1 MPAPFQRLSVADFA
15 DLLKVFPFTRTV
27 TSVHL
32 HHTWRPNHAQFRGHD
47 SIVAMWSYHTR
58 ERKFADI
65 AQHMTIDPQG
75 FLWTG
80 RGLNVAPASA
90 SGHNGNSFSGPFM
103 IELVGDFDRG
113 RDTFAG
119 PQASATWD
127 VIKLLL
133 AHFNLPPEAVIFH
146 NQLAPKSC
154 PGASFDRAAVIQLLR
169 ARATPDLTGT
179 GDAEIVSTAR
189 RNWEVTAGARAQES
203 LDAELEYV
211 DELQHIYDEDRG
223 ARGLDTE
230 LTPDELDLLRGHV
243 VNLRMGRFSSEGLMT
258 GSEADVDR
266 IFEECLPGWIQQ
278 LSPGARPR
286 LMFFAHGGLVKESKA
301 LRAALAT
308 RGWWL
313 ANGVYPIYF
322 VWETGLFETLGSML
336 RRGRDQTVPAGE
348 RGVIADRITDPLLE
362 EIVRA
367 LGGQRIW
374 GAMKASAR
382 LASAEGGGA
391 RYVARKLVEFLAGVG
406 NNAELHAVG
415 HSAGSIFH
423 GYFVPT
429 CMQLGESQFPG
440 FRTLHLLAPAI
451 TCRDFSDLL
460 MPLAGKPG
468 GVYRTTMF
476 TMRKHLER
484 SDNCAAIYRKSLLYL
499 VSEACE
505 DKRKRPLLGLDES
518 IRDDPKIKAFF
529 GLGSN
534 PPAAAE
540 VVWSKSPLEDGC
552 GASRATS
559 HGDFDDDPAT
569 MTSVLRRVLDG
580 CDGRPI
586 VPFPKR
592 TGDRD
597 RSAGDDWLSEV
608 DWPEG
613 VTRKSVGLVAAAPTL
628 EGPPGASTFVSS
640 STGRRIAV
648 CVGIDAYADQPLQ
661 GCVND
666 ARRWGA
672 TLRSLG
678 FEVTSIENDKA
689 TRERI
694 HGLLNDLIERSRAG
708 DTLVF
713 QYAGHGTQLEDLDG
727 DELDGD
733 TPGYDEAIV
742 PYDYQTGAYLID
754 DDIAALV
761 PKLPADVRLT
771 FLLDCCHSGTGT
783 RFAVGRG
790 LQSRDTVGVKARR
803 MIATPAMMAMHRQ
816 YRLNSAVRSLSAGS
830 RSAVAV
836 HTMREV
842 ALAACQSHELA
853 YETGGAGDFTQ
864 RAHEVIARRSSGLTN
879 AGFYEALLQAFG
891 SSPRQRPRLDCDVTF
906 RAAPLLGID
915 WK

>member
-1 MPAPFQRLSVADFA
+1 
-15 DLLKVFPFTRTV
+15 
-27 TSVHL
+27 
-32 HHTWRPNHAQFRGHD
+32 
-47 SIVAMWSYHTR
+47 
-58 ERKFADI
+58 
-65 AQHMTIDPQG
+65 
-75 FLWTG
+75 
-80 RGLNVAPASA
+80 
-90 SGHNGNSFSGPFM
+90 M

-119 PQASATWD
+119 PQAAATWD

-133 AHFNLPPEAVIFH
+133 AHFSLPPEAVIFH

-154 PGASFDRAAVIQLLR
+154 PGASFDRNAVIELLR
-169 ARATPDLTGT
+169 SRTVPALVGT
-179 GDAEIVSTAR
+179 GDAEVVSRAR
-189 RNWEVTAGARAQES
+189 RSWEAAPGARAQES
-203 LDAELEYV
+203 LDAELDYV
-211 DELQHIYDEDRG
+211 DELQHIHEEDRG
-223 ARGLDTE
+223 ARGIE
-230 LTPDELDLLRGHV
+230 AGLTPDELDLLRDHV
-243 VNLRMGRFSSEGLMT
+243 VNLRMGHFSSDGLMT

-266 IFEECLPGWIQQ
+266 IFEESLPAWTSRLPPEQ
-278 LSPGARPR
+278 RPK
-286 LMFFAHGGLVKESKA
+286 LMFFAHGGLVKESNA
-301 LRAALAT
+301 LRAALST

-322 VWETGLFETLGSML
+322 VWETGLFETIGSML
-336 RRGRDQTVPAGE
+336 RRGRDQAAPIGE
-348 RGVIADRITDPLLE
+348 RGVISDRITDPLLE

-382 LASAEGGGA
+382 FASENGGGA
-391 RYVARKLVEFLAGVG
+391 WYVAKKLAEFAAGG
-406 NNAELHAVG
+406 GKEAELHAVG

-423 GYFVPT
+423 AHFVPT
-429 CMQLGESQFPG
+429 CKQLGKDTFPG

-451 TCRDFSDLL
+451 TCSDFADLL
-460 MPLAGKPG
+460 MPLGGQAG
-468 GVYRTTMF
+468 GVERTIMF
-476 TMRKHLER
+476 TMRKDLER
-484 SDNCAAIYRKSLLYL
+484 GDNCAGIYRKSLLYL

-505 DKRKRPLLGLDES
+505 DKRKTPLLGLDES
-518 IRDDPKIKAFF
+518 IRRDQKIKAFF

-534 PPAAAE
+534 PPAASE
-540 VVWSKSPLEDGC
+540 VVWSKSPLKEGC

-559 HGDFDDDPAT
+559 HGDFDDDAAT
-569 MTSVLRRVLDG
+569 MTSVLRRILDR
-580 CDGRPI
+580 CDGRPV

-592 TGDRD
+592 PGSRD
-597 RSAGDDWLSEV
+597 QSLADDWLSEV

-613 VTRKSVGLVAAAPTL
+613 VARKPDALTVAAPTP
-628 EGPPGASTFVSS
+628 ESPAAAFTVVSA

-648 CVGIDAYADQPLQ
+648 CVGIDAYADQPLA

-678 FEVTSIENDKA
+678 FEVKSIENEKA
-689 TRERI
+689 TREGI
-694 HGLLNDLIERSRAG
+694 QGLLTDLIKGSRSG

-713 QYAGHGTQLEDLDG
+713 QFAGHGTQLEDLDG

-761 PKLPADVRLT
+761 KKLPADVRLT

-783 RFAVGRG
+783 RFAVGGG
-790 LQSRDTVGVKARR
+790 LQSREAAGVKARR
-803 MIATPAMMAMHRQ
+803 IIATPAMMAMHRH
-816 YRLNSAVRSLSAGS
+816 YRLSSAVRKFSGGA
-830 RSAVAV
+830 RSGAAV

-864 RAHEVIARRSSGLTN
+864 RAHEVIARRTAVLTN

-891 SSPRQRPRLDCDVTF
+891 SNPRQRPRLDCDVTF
-906 RAAPLLGID
+906 RMAPLLGID
-915 WK
+915 WT